1 MSADVAVQWGGAE
14 GNFELNVFR
23 PLLIHNYLHSA
34 RILGDVAD
42 HFRKFLIEGAQ
53 LNEQRIEQNIA
64 HSVMMVTA
72 LSPAIGYDRASVIA
86 HYAIEHGLT
95 LKEAAL
101 ANGVPEDLYD
111 RVVIPLNMTHPDPT
125 GQ

>member
-1 MSADVAVQWGGAE
+1 
-14 GNFELNVFR
+14 
-23 PLLIHNYLHSA
+23 
-34 RILGDVAD
+34 
-42 HFRKFLIEGAQ
+42 
-53 LNEQRIEQNIA
+53 
-64 HSVMMVTA
+64 MMVTA
-72 LSPAIGYDRASVIA
+72 LSPTIGYDRASVIA